1 MTSETPA
8 GKGVRMP
15 RSVEDLNVVWEWDD
29 AEGMQVRLAGYQP
42 RDEYLRDRAER
53 IGQLSEALALHQGVD
68 LFEIGSGEGVMARE
82 LAPRVNSLLCA
93 DVSQSFLDKTR
104 ATCAGV
110 PNVEYHHIRNDYLA
124 GLPDASF
131 DAGFALNV
139 FIHLNAFEVFLYLRE
154 IRRVLRPGGR
164 FLFNYL
170 DFGDV
175 TRPQFHEYV
184 ASYPG
189 AHPVAVK
196 GFMSW
201 LGSDVVGKLA
211 AEAGLTPV
219 PGSLVDQGGVCFLT
233 LRRDEEEGASA

>member
-1 MTSETPA
+1 MTSETPV

-29 AEGMQVRLAGYQP
+29 PEGMQVRLAGYQP
-42 RDEYLRDRAER
+42 RDEYLRDRAGR
-53 IGQLSEALALHQGVD
+53 IDDIAGALSLDPGTD

-93 DVSQSFLDKTR
+93 DVSRSFLDKAR
-104 ATCAGV
+104 ATCEGT
-110 PNVEYHHIRNDYLA
+110 PNVAFHHIENDYLA
-124 GLPDASF
+124 GLEDASF

-139 FIHLNAFEVFLYLRE
+139 FIHLNAFEVYLYLRE

-170 DFGDV
+170 DFGEV

-184 ASYPG
+184 KSYPG

-201 LGSDVVGKLA
+201 LGTDVVHKLA

-219 PGSLVDQGGVCFLT
+219 PGSLDDHGGVCFLT
-233 LRRDEEEGASA
+233 LRREQESA